1 MQREV
6 LVGPS
11 IIPAVRI
18 HFVSVVSSAET
29 RPGRSVGSPR
39 PLYFRRHPKPSGVG
53 DPIPDL
59 SFRRAPRAS
68 FMGFATSGRA
78 WSWRGWPQIKLHDI
92 GRTGRECALAIR
104 RVEVPQAHEAL
115 VPALHAHRRQGVK
128 EGQEPWS
135 EGACVIGP
143 EGKAGLEAQPARF
156 AWRGKTQRYPWMP
169 GRGAGIDRRRRGT
182 RRRGNR

>member
-1 MQREV
+1 
-6 LVGPS
+6 
-11 IIPAVRI
+11 
-18 HFVSVVSSAET
+18 
-29 RPGRSVGSPR
+29 
-39 PLYFRRHPKPSGVG
+39 
-53 DPIPDL
+53 
-59 SFRRAPRAS
+59 
-68 FMGFATSGRA
+68 
-78 WSWRGWPQIKLHDI
+78 
-92 GRTGRECALAIR
+92 
-104 RVEVPQAHEAL
+104 

-182 RRRGNR
+182 RRRGNRYAAGDKQPERGEGENSVPLEPSPAA